1 MSFSSSESRRDF
13 FSGPA
18 MTRRTASSSSSI
30 SMISLPLA
38 GRQQRG
44 LVDQAGQV
52 GAGEAGGLGGQGVE
66 VDLAGASGLPLA
78 WTAEDGLAAL
88 AVGTVDDDLPV
99 EAARAQQRRVED
111 VGPVGGRHDDDA
123 LVGLEAVHLDQQL
136 VEGLLALVV
145 TAAQAGA
152 AMTAD
157 GVDLVDEDD
166 AGLVLLG
173 LVEQVAHAAG
183 ADAHE
188 HLDEV
193 GTGDAE
199 ERHAGLAGHR
209 PRQQGLARAGRA
221 EEQDAL
227 GDARAQALEASWGSR
242 GSP

>member
-18 MTRRTASSSSSI
+18 MTRSTDFFQLFHVDDA
-30 SMISLPLA
+30 LALA
-38 GRQQRG
+38 GRQQRR
-44 LVDQAGQV
+44 LVDQVGQI
-52 GAGEAGGLGGQGVE
+52 GAGEARGLRGQGVE
-66 VDLAGASGLPLA
+66 RDARGQRFALGVHGQ
-78 WTAEDGLAAL
+78 DGLAAL
-88 AVGTVDDDLPV
+88 AVRTVHDDLPV
-99 EAARAQQRRVED
+99 EAAGAQQRRVED

-123 LVGLEAVHLDQQL
+123 LVGLEAVHLHEQL

-145 TAAQAGA
+145 TAAHAGA
-152 AMTAD
+152 AMAAD

-173 LVEQVAHAAG
+173 LLEEVAHAAG

-199 ERHAGLAGHR
+199 ERHAGLTGHG
-209 PRQQGLARAGRA
+209 PRQAGSCRCREGRTEARLWGCGRPEPGSA
-221 EEQDAL
+221 
-227 GDARAQALEASWGSR
+227 WGSR